1 MDRVH
6 CAACNT
12 EHDLSELEPSFA
24 RPDAFF
30 ALPPDERTA
39 RVRDA
44 GDACTIRDDAG
55 RERHYLR
62 ARVPVPVRG
71 EHEPFH
77 WIAWVE
83 VDALWWRRLVDE
95 VHDGEAITF
104 QCPAT
109 LANAFPGYHD
119 STLGLRGVV
128 WVTDR
133 RLRPSFVLD
142 AALRHP
148 LAAEQR
154 DGIHTERVLEIVGAH
169 G

>member
-39 RVRDA
+39 RVRDC

-55 RERHYLR
+55 VARHYLR
-62 ARVPVPVRG
+62 VRVPVPVRG

-77 WIAWVE
+77 WIAWAE
-83 VDALWWRRLVDE
+83 VDALWWRRLVDD
-95 VHDGEAITF
+95 VRDGEAVTF

-109 LANAFPGYHD
+109 LANAFPGYRD
-119 STLGLRGVV
+119 TTFGLRGAV
-128 WVTDR
+128 WVTER

-142 AALRHP
+142 VGLRHP

-154 DGIHTERVLEIVGAH
+154 DGIHAERVLEIVGAH

>member
-6 CAACNT
+6 CATCRT

-30 ALPPDERTA
+30 DVPPDARAA

-55 RERHYLR
+55 VAHHYLR
-62 ARVPVPVRG
+62 VRVPVPVRG

-77 WIAWVE
+77 WIAWAE
-83 VDALWWRRLVDE
+83 IDADSWRRLVDE
-95 VHDGEAITF
+95 VCDGDAVTF
-104 QCPAT
+104 ECPAS
-109 LANAFPGYHD
+109 LANAFPGYLYT
-119 STLGLRGVV
+119 TLGLAGTMRVV
-128 WVTDR
+128 ER
-133 RLRPSFVLD
+133 RLRPTFTLCESVSH
-142 AALRHP
+142 AL
-148 LAAEQR
+148 ATEQR
-154 DGIHTERVLEIVGAH
+154 DGIHAERLLEIVGAH

>member
-30 ALPPDERTA
+30 ALPPDERDA

-44 GDACTIRDDAG
+44 GDACAIRDDAG
-55 RERHYLR
+55 EVHHYLR
-62 ARVPVPVRG
+62 TRVPVPVRG
-71 EHEPFH
+71 EQEPFH

-83 VDALWWRRLVDE
+83 IDAASWRRLVDE
-95 VHDGEAITF
+95 VCEGEAVTF

-109 LANAFPGYHD
+109 LANDFPGYD
-119 STLGLRGVV
+119 ASTLGLIGTMR
-128 WVTDR
+128 VTDR
-133 RLRPSFVLD
+133 RLRPAFTLCESV
-142 AALRHP
+142 RHT
-148 LAAEQR
+148 LATEQR
-154 DGIHTERVLEIVGAH
+154 DGIHAERVLEIVGAH

>member
-30 ALPPDERTA
+30 AVPPEERAA
-39 RVRDA
+39 RVRDC

-55 RERHYLR
+55 IAHHYLR
-62 ARVPVPVRG
+62 VRLPIPVRG

-77 WIAWVE
+77 WIAWAE
-83 VDALWWRRLVDE
+83 IDAGCWRRLVDE
-95 VHDGEAITF
+95 AHDGEETTF
-104 QCPAT
+104 SCGARLANDFPGYPAT
-109 LANAFPGYHD
+109 LEMAGI
-119 STLGLRGVV
+119 VQ
-128 WVTDR
+128 VTER
-133 RLRPSFVLD
+133 MLRPAFTIADDVE
-142 AALRHP
+142 HP
-148 LAAEQR
+148 LADEQR
-154 DGIHTERVLEIVGAH
+154 EGIHAERLLEIVGAH

>member
-30 ALPPDERTA
+30 ALPPDERA
-39 RVRDA
+39 SRVRDA

-55 RERHYLR
+55 IEHHYLR

-71 EHEPFH
+71 EHEPF
-77 WIAWVE
+77 
-83 VDALWWRRLVDE
+83 
-95 VHDGEAITF
+95 

-109 LANAFPGYHD
+109 LANEFPGYPD
-119 STLGLRGVV
+119 STLGLSGTLR
-128 WVTDR
+128 VTER
-133 RLRPSFVLD
+133 RLRPAFTLCESV
-142 AALRHP
+142 RHP